1 MSSAE
6 YIAEVKDKIRP
17 LLQELGLKIL
27 PKGASSFSIVKGTQ
41 IVMTIRDTGDYV
53 ELSYQGKKY
62 QYDKWYTKPQH
73 LAKVVENVLK
83 APSA

>member
-1 MSSAE
+1 LSSRE

>member
-27 PKGASSFSIVKGTQ
+27 PKGASSFSIIRGTQ
-41 IVMTIRDTGDYV
+41 IIMTIRDTGDYV

-83 APSA
+83 APSS